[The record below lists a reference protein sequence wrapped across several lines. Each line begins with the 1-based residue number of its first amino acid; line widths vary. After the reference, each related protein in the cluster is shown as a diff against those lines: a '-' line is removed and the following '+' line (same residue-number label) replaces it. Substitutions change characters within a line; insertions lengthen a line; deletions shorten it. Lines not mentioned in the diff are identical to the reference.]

1 MVYIIMDRIYKYNS
15 DASYKPNGGTYLQLI
30 TAKDLYIQ
38 NITVAEHDK
47 HSESFQIKFPNVFTN
62 YPLGAVRVEDQKFKD
77 WDHYKFTIW
86 QSQLNFAV
94 FCASSACGVSFKHL
108 NAKEPMIRSIYR
120 FHVYYHIRRIL
131 KILEI
136 PLPYENSFNQYN
148 NPYNHEKFIGICSEY
163 GVSNDLTKWRNQKYF
178 STWQSR
184 AWETGKPG
192 MSYINENSFSRW
204 IIEKSDGLTTLGIQK
219 LSESVRDYA
228 YLILTSQTS
237 TRGPIV
243 GHEARN
249 LDAQRTFLNTFENI
263 VNRRVNIPEDIR
275 RFQKTLQYAR
285 SKVDYAI
292 GEFIY
297 MLPSDMNL
305 RIGNIRNYNNKILI
319 SSPSFKIGTNIKVN
333 IDGEKDKPDV
343 KSKEVEMI
351 KTEPDVKPKV
361 ITKPNIKLNEKHK
374 QDVKPVIKPNKEHK
388 QDVKHNR
395 PDIKKNISKP
405 DTNKITYE
413 EEKVALIL
421 GTTAVFTVLWMF
433 K

>member
-1 MVYIIMDRIYKYNS
+1 MVYNIMDRIYKYNS
-15 DASYKPNGGTYLQLI
+15 DASYEPNGGTYLQLI

-38 NITVAEHDK
+38 NITVAEHDG
-47 HSESFQIKFPNVFTN
+47 HSDSFQVKFPNIFTH
-62 YPLGAVRVEDQKFKD
+62 YSLGAVRVEDQKFKD
-77 WDHYKFTIW
+77 WDHYKLTIW

-94 FCASSACGVSFKHL
+94 FCASSACGVSVEHL
-108 NAKEPMIRSIYR
+108 NAKEAMIRSIYR

-204 IIEKSDGLTTLGIQK
+204 IIEKSEGLTTLGIQK
-219 LSESVRDYA
+219 PSESVRDYA

-292 GEFIY
+292 SEFVY
-297 MLPSDMNL
+297 MIPSDMNL
-305 RIGNIRNYNNKILI
+305 RIGNVRNYNNKIMVSKPGFNL
-319 SSPSFKIGTNIKVN
+319 GTNLKIN
-333 IDGEKDKPDV
+333 LDGEQAKLKDKPDV

-361 ITKPNIKLNEKHK
+361 TTKPIIESDKKHK
-374 QDVKPVIKPNKEHK
+374 QDVKPNIESNKELEH
-388 QDVKHNR
+388 
-395 PDIKKNISKP
+395 

-421 GTTAVFTVLWMF
+421 GSTAVFTVWWMF

>member
-1 MVYIIMDRIYKYNS
+1 MDRIYKYNS

-38 NITVAEHDK
+38 NVTVAEHDGG
-47 HSESFQIKFPNVFTN
+47 HSDNFQVKFPNVFTN
-62 YPLGAVRVEDQKFKD
+62 YPLGAVRVEDQKFKN

-94 FCASSACGVSFKHL
+94 FCTSSACGVSVEHL

-136 PLPYENSFNQYN
+136 PLSYENSFNQYN

-163 GVSNDLTKWRNQKYF
+163 GVSNNLTKWRNQKYF

-192 MSYINENSFSRW
+192 MLYINENSFSRW
-204 IIEKSDGLTTLGIQK
+204 IIEKSDGLTTLGLQK
-219 LSESVRDYA
+219 ISESVRDYV

-237 TRGPIV
+237 TRGQIV
-243 GHEARN
+243 GHEARD

-292 GEFIY
+292 GEFVY

-305 RIGNIRNYNNKILI
+305 RIGNVRNYNNKILI
-319 SSPSFKIGTNIKVN
+319 SSPSFKIGTNLKIN
-333 IDGEKDKPDV
+333 LDGEKDKPDV
-343 KSKEVEMI
+343 KSKEV

-361 ITKPNIKLNEKHK
+361 ITKP
-374 QDVKPVIKPNKEHK
+374 DVEPNKEHK
-388 QDVKHNR
+388 QDVKPN
-395 PDIKKNISKP
+395 IKFEQDVKKP
-405 DTNKITYE
+405 DTNEITYE
-413 EEKVALIL
+413 KEKVALVL
-421 GTTAVFTVLWMF
+421 GTTAIFTVWWMF

>member
-1 MVYIIMDRIYKYNS
+1 MDRIYKYNS
-15 DASYKPNGGTYLQLI
+15 DASYKPNGGIYLQLI

-38 NITVAEHDK
+38 NISVAEHDG
-47 HSESFQIKFPNVFTN
+47 HSDSFQVKFPNIFTN
-62 YPLGAVRVEDQKFKD
+62 YPLGAVRVEDRRFKD
-77 WDHYKFTIW
+77 WDHSKFTIW
-86 QSQLNFAV
+86 QLQLNFV
-94 FCASSACGVSFKHL
+94 VLCASSACGVSVEHL
-108 NAKEPMIRSIYR
+108 NAKEPMMRSIYH

-204 IIEKSDGLTTLGIQK
+204 IIEKSDGLTTLGLQK

-237 TRGPIV
+237 TRGPII
-243 GHEARN
+243 GHEAQN
-249 LDAQRTFLNTFENI
+249 LDAQCTFLNTFENI

-285 SKVDYAI
+285 SKVDYVI

-297 MLPSDMNL
+297 MLPSNMNL
-305 RIGNIRNYNNKILI
+305 RIGNVRNYNNEILI
-319 SSPSFKIGTNIKVN
+319 SSPSFKIGTNVKVN
-333 IDGEKDKPDV
+333 IDGEKNKPDV
-343 KSKEVEMI
+343 KSKKVEMV
-351 KTEPDVKPKV
+351 KTKPDV
-361 ITKPNIKLNEKHK
+361 
-374 QDVKPVIKPNKEHK
+374 KPNKEHK
-388 QDVKHNR
+388 QDVKPN
-395 PDIKKNISKP
+395 IKFDRESNQDVKKP
-405 DTNKITYE
+405 DTNKITYK

-421 GTTAVFTVLWMF
+421 GTTAVFTVWWMF

>member
-1 MVYIIMDRIYKYNS
+1 MDRIYKYNPNV
-15 DASYKPNGGTYLQLI
+15 SYEPNGGRYLQLI
-30 TAKDLYIQ
+30 TAEDLYIQ
-38 NITVAEHDK
+38 NVTVAEHDGG
-47 HSESFQIKFPNVFTN
+47 HSDSFQVKFPNVFTN

-86 QSQLNFAV
+86 QSQLNFVV
-94 FCASSACGVSFKHL
+94 FCASSACGVSVEHL

-136 PLPYENSFNQYN
+136 PLPYENSFDKYN
-148 NPYNHEKFIGICSEY
+148 NSYNHEKFIGICSEY

-292 GEFIY
+292 GEFVY

-305 RIGNIRNYNNKILI
+305 QIGNIRNYNNKILI
-319 SSPSFKIGTNIKVN
+319 SSPSFKIGTNLKVN
-333 IDGEKDKPDV
+333 LDGEKDKPDV
-343 KSKEVEMI
+343 KPKGEGIV
-351 KTEPDVKPKV
+351 KPKPDVKQK
-361 ITKPNIKLNEKHK
+361 KEPNT
-374 QDVKPVIKPNKEHK
+374 KPNKEHK
-388 QDVKHNR
+388 QDVKPN
-395 PDIKKNISKP
+395 IKFEQDVKKP

-413 EEKVALIL
+413 EEKVALVL
-421 GTTAVFTVLWMF
+421 GTTAVFTVWWMF

>member
-1 MVYIIMDRIYKYNS
+1 MDRIYRYNS
-15 DASYKPNGGTYLQLI
+15 DASYKPNGGTYLQQI
-30 TAKDLYIQ
+30 GSKDLYIQ
-38 NITVAEHDK
+38 NITVSEYDK

-62 YPLGAVRVEDQKFKD
+62 YLLGAVRVENQKFKD
-77 WDHYKFTIW
+77 WDHYKFSIW
-86 QSQLNFAV
+86 QSQLNLAV
-94 FCASSACGVSFKHL
+94 FCASSACGVSVEHL

-136 PLPYENSFNQYN
+136 PLPYENSFNQFY
-148 NPYNHEKFIGICSEY
+148 NPYNHEKYIHVCSEY

-184 AWETGKPG
+184 AWETGKAG
-192 MSYINENSFSRW
+192 MSYLNENSWSRW
-204 IIEKSDGLTTLGIQK
+204 IIEKSDGLTTLGLQK
-219 LSESVRDYA
+219 ISETVRDYA

-237 TRGPIV
+237 TRGQII

-249 LDAQRTFLNTFENI
+249 LDAQRVFLNTFEN
-263 VNRRVNIPEDIR
+263 VVARRVSIPEDIQ

-285 SKVDYAI
+285 SKVDYVVA
-292 GEFIY
+292 EYVY

-305 RIGNIRNYNNKILI
+305 KIGGNIRGYNNKILV
-319 SSPSFKIGTNIKVN
+319 SSPSFNIGTNVKVN
-333 IDGEKDKPDV
+333 LDNNDTKDKLDV
-343 KSKEVEMI
+343 KHK
-351 KTEPDVKPKV
+351 PD
-361 ITKPNIKLNEKHK
+361 IKPNKGDK
-374 QDVKPVIKPNKEHK
+374 QDVKPVIKPNEEHK
-388 QDVKHNR
+388 QDVKPN
-395 PDIKKNISKP
+395 IKFEQDVKKP

>member
-1 MVYIIMDRIYKYNS
+1 MDRIYKYNPNV
-15 DASYKPNGGTYLQLI
+15 SYEPNGGRYLQLI
-30 TAKDLYIQ
+30 TAEDLYIQ
-38 NITVAEHDK
+38 NVTVAEHDGG
-47 HSESFQIKFPNVFTN
+47 HSDSFQVKFPNVFTN
-62 YPLGAVRVEDQKFKD
+62 YPLGAVRVEDRKFKD

-86 QSQLNFAV
+86 QSQLNFVV
-94 FCASSACGVSFKHL
+94 FCASSACGVSVEHL

-136 PLPYENSFNQYN
+136 PLPYENSFNQYS
-148 NPYNHEKFIGICSEY
+148 NPYNHEKFIEICSEY

-184 AWETGKPG
+184 AWEMNKPG

-219 LSESVRDYA
+219 LSGSVRDYA

-237 TRGPIV
+237 TRGPVV

-249 LDAQRTFLNTFENI
+249 LDAQRTFPNTFENI

-285 SKVDYAI
+285 SKVDYVI
-292 GEFIY
+292 GEFVY
-297 MLPSDMNL
+297 MIPSDMNL
-305 RIGNIRNYNNKILI
+305 WIGKVKNYNNKIMVSKSGFNL
-319 SSPSFKIGTNIKVN
+319 GTNLKIN
-333 IDGEKDKPDV
+333 FDGEQEKLKDKPDV
-343 KSKEVEMI
+343 K
-351 KTEPDVKPKV
+351 PKV
-361 ITKPNIKLNEKHK
+361 TTKPIIESDKKHEQDVKPNIKS
-374 QDVKPVIKPNKEHK
+374 NKEL
-388 QDVKHNR
+388 KH
-395 PDIKKNISKP
+395 DM
-405 DTNKITYE
+405 NKITYE
-413 EEKVALIL
+413 EEKVALVL
-421 GTTAVFTVLWMF
+421 GITSVFTVWWMF

>member
-1 MVYIIMDRIYKYNS
+1 MDRIYKYNS
-15 DASYKPNGGTYLQLI
+15 DASYKPNGGRYLQLI
-30 TAKDLYIQ
+30 TAEDLYIQ
-38 NITVAEHDK
+38 NITVAEHDGG
-47 HSESFQIKFPNVFTN
+47 HSDSFQVKFPNVFTN

-94 FCASSACGVSFKHL
+94 FCASSACGVSVEHL

-136 PLPYENSFNQYN
+136 PLPYENSFNQYS

-204 IIEKSDGLTTLGIQK
+204 IIEKSDGLTTLGLQK

-228 YLILTSQTS
+228 YLILTSQTC

-243 GHEARN
+243 GIESRN

-305 RIGNIRNYNNKILI
+305 RIGNVRNYNNKILI
-319 SSPSFKIGTNIKVN
+319 SSPSFNIGTNVKIN
-333 IDGEKDKPDV
+333 LDGEKDKPDV
-343 KSKEVEMI
+343 KPKGEGIV
-351 KTEPDVKPKV
+351 KPKPDVKQK
-361 ITKPNIKLNEKHK
+361 KEPNT
-374 QDVKPVIKPNKEHK
+374 KPNKEHK
-388 QDVKHNR
+388 QDVKPN
-395 PDIKKNISKP
+395 IKFEQDFKKP

>member
-1 MVYIIMDRIYKYNS
+1 MDRIYKYSS
-15 DASYKPNGGTYLQLI
+15 DASYKPNGGTHLQLI

-38 NITVAEHDK
+38 NVTVAKHDGG
-47 HSESFQIKFPNVFTN
+47 HSDSFQVKFPNVFTN
-62 YPLGAVRVEDQKFKD
+62 YPLGAVKVEDQKFKD
-77 WDHYKFTIW
+77 WEHYKFTIW

-94 FCASSACGVSFKHL
+94 FCASSACGVSVEHL
-108 NAKEPMIRSIYR
+108 YAKEPMIKSIYR

-136 PLPYENSFNQYN
+136 PLPHENSFNKYN
-148 NPYNHEKFIGICSEY
+148 NSYNHEKFIGICSEY

-204 IIEKSDGLTTLGIQK
+204 IIEKSNGLTTLGLQK
-219 LSESVRDYA
+219 ISESVRDYA

-249 LDAQRTFLNTFENI
+249 LEAQRTFLNTFENI

-297 MLPSDMNL
+297 MLQSDMNL
-305 RIGNIRNYNNKILI
+305 PNGKVRTYNNKILI
-319 SSPSFKIGTNIKVN
+319 SSPSFKIGTNVKVN
-333 IDGEKDKPDV
+333 IDGEQVKLKDKPDV
-343 KSKEVEMI
+343 KSKEVEMV
-351 KTEPDVKPKV
+351 KTKPDVKS
-361 ITKPNIKLNEKHK
+361 
-374 QDVKPVIKPNKEHK
+374 NKEHK
-388 QDVKHNR
+388 QDVKPN
-395 PDIKKNISKP
+395 IKFDRESNQDVKKP
-405 DTNKITYE
+405 DLLSSQFNYVEKRSKLNDKITYE

-421 GTTAVFTVLWMF
+421 GTTAVFTVWWIF

>member
-1 MVYIIMDRIYKYNS
+1 MDRIYKYNS

-38 NITVAEHDK
+38 NVTVAEHDGS
-47 HSESFQIKFPNVFTN
+47 HSDSFQVKFPKVFTN

-94 FCASSACGVSFKHL
+94 FCASSACGVSVEHL

-136 PLPYENSFNQYN
+136 PLSYENSFNQYN

-192 MSYINENSFSRW
+192 MSYINENSWSRW
-204 IIEKSDGLTTLGIQK
+204 IIEKSEGLTTLGIQK

-292 GEFIY
+292 GEFVY

-305 RIGNIRNYNNKILI
+305 QIGNVRNYNNKILI
-319 SSPSFKIGTNIKVN
+319 SSAGFKIGTNVKIN
-333 IDGEKDKPDV
+333 LDGEKDKPDV
-343 KSKEVEMI
+343 KPKGEGIV
-351 KTEPDVKPKV
+351 KPKPDVKQK
-361 ITKPNIKLNEKHK
+361 KEPNT
-374 QDVKPVIKPNKEHK
+374 KPNKEHK
-388 QDVKHNR
+388 QDIKPNIKFEQDVK
-395 PDIKKNISKP
+395 KP
-405 DTNKITYE
+405 DTNEITYE
-413 EEKVALIL
+413 EEKVALVL
-421 GTTAVFTVLWMF
+421 GTTAVFTVWWMF

>member
-1 MVYIIMDRIYKYNS
+1 MDRIYKYNS
-15 DASYKPNGGTYLQLI
+15 NASYKPNGGTYLQLI

-38 NITVAEHDK
+38 NITVAEHDGS
-47 HSESFQIKFPNVFTN
+47 HSDSFQVKFPNVFTN

-77 WDHYKFTIW
+77 WDHYKFNIW

-94 FCASSACGVSFKHL
+94 FCASSACGVSVEHL

-148 NPYNHEKFIGICSEY
+148 NLYNHEKFIGICSEY

-204 IIEKSDGLTTLGIQK
+204 IIEKSDGFTMLGLQK

-237 TRGPIV
+237 TRGPII

-249 LDAQRTFLNTFENI
+249 LDAQRVFLNNFENVI
-263 VNRRVNIPEDIR
+263 NRRVDIPEDIR

-297 MLPSDMNL
+297 MIPSDMNL
-305 RIGNIRNYNNKILI
+305 RIGNVRNYNNEILI
-319 SSPSFKIGTNIKVN
+319 ALPNFNIGTNLKINLLSSENRRLNDDGERANIKV
-333 IDGEKDKPDV
+333 EPEV
-343 KSKEVEMI
+343 KSKEV
-351 KTEPDVKPKV
+351 KTETEV
-361 ITKPNIKLNEKHK
+361 IT
-374 QDVKPVIKPNKEHK
+374 KPNKEHK
-388 QDVKHNR
+388 QDVKPN
-395 PDIKKNISKP
+395 IKFDQDAN
-405 DTNKITYE
+405 DITYE
-413 EEKVALIL
+413 EEKVALVL
-421 GTTAVFTVLWMF
+421 GITSVFTVWWMF

>member
-1 MVYIIMDRIYKYNS
+1 MDRIYKYNS
-15 DASYKPNGGTYLQLI
+15 DASYKPNGGRYIQLI

-38 NITVAEHDK
+38 NITVAEHNGN
-47 HSESFQIKFPNVFTN
+47 HSDSFQVKFPNVFTN
-62 YPLGAVRVEDQKFKD
+62 YPLGAVRVEDQRFKD

-86 QSQLNFAV
+86 QSQLNFVV
-94 FCASSACGVSFKHL
+94 FCASSACGVSVEHL
-108 NAKEPMIRSIYR
+108 NAKEPMIRSIYH

-163 GVSNDLTKWRNQKYF
+163 GVSNDITKWRNQKYF

-204 IIEKSDGLTTLGIQK
+204 IIEKSNGLTTLGLQK
-219 LSESVRDYA
+219 LSETVRNYT
-228 YLILTSQTS
+228 YLILTIQTS
-237 TRGPIV
+237 TRGPII

-285 SKVDYAI
+285 SKVDYVI

-297 MLPSDMNL
+297 MLPTDMNL
-305 RIGNIRNYNNKILI
+305 RIGKVKDYDNKILI
-319 SSPSFKIGTNIKVN
+319 SSPSFKIGTNLKIN
-333 IDGEKDKPDV
+333 LDV
-343 KSKEVEMI
+343 KSKEVEMV

-361 ITKPNIKLNEKHK
+361 ITKPNIEL
-374 QDVKPVIKPNKEHK
+374 NKEHK
-388 QDVKHNR
+388 QDVK
-395 PDIKKNISKP
+395 PDIKFDRERNQDVKKP

-413 EEKVALIL
+413 EEKVALVL
-421 GTTAVFTVLWMF
+421 GMTSIFTVWWML

>member
-1 MVYIIMDRIYKYNS
+1 MDRIYKYNS

-38 NITVAEHDK
+38 NVTVAEHDGG
-47 HSESFQIKFPNVFTN
+47 HSDSFQVKFPNVFTN

-94 FCASSACGVSFKHL
+94 FCASSACGVSVEHL
-108 NAKEPMIRSIYR
+108 NAKQPMIRSIYR

-184 AWETGKPG
+184 AWETNKPG

-204 IIEKSDGLTTLGIQK
+204 IIEKSDGLTTLGLQK

-275 RFQKTLQYAR
+275 RFHKTLQYAR
-285 SKVDYAI
+285 SKVDYVI
-292 GEFIY
+292 GEFVY

-305 RIGNIRNYNNKILI
+305 QIGNIRNYNNKILI
-319 SSPSFKIGTNIKVN
+319 SSPSFKIGTNVKINLDDDDTKVA
-333 IDGEKDKPDV
+333 
-343 KSKEVEMI
+343 
-351 KTEPDVKPKV
+351 KTEPAVKPKV
-361 ITKPNIKLNEKHK
+361 ITKPVIKPNKVDK

-388 QDVKHNR
+388 QDVKPNR
-395 PDIKKNISKP
+395 PDIKQNIEISRSKP

-413 EEKVALIL
+413 EEKAALIL
-421 GTTAVFTVLWMF
+421 GMTAVFTVWSVL

>member
-1 MVYIIMDRIYKYNS
+1 MS
-15 DASYKPNGGTYLQLI
+15 
-30 TAKDLYIQ
+30 AKDLYIQ
-38 NITVAEHDK
+38 NITVAEHNGNY
-47 HSESFQIKFPNVFTN
+47 SESFQVKFPNVFTN
-62 YPLGAVRVEDQKFKD
+62 YPLGAVRVEDQRFKD

-86 QSQLNFAV
+86 QSQLNFVV
-94 FCASSACGVSFKHL
+94 FCASSACGVSVEHL
-108 NAKEPMIRSIYR
+108 NTKEPMIRSIYR

-184 AWETGKPG
+184 AWETGKSG

-204 IIEKSDGLTTLGIQK
+204 IIEKSDGLTMLGLQK
-219 LSESVRDYA
+219 LSETVQDYT

-237 TRGPIV
+237 KRGPII
-243 GHEARN
+243 GHEVRN

-263 VNRRVNIPEDIR
+263 VDRRVNIPEDIR

-285 SKVDYAI
+285 SKADYVI

-297 MLPSDMNL
+297 MFPSDMNL
-305 RIGNIRNYNNKILI
+305 RIGKVKNYNNKILI
-319 SSPSFKIGTNIKVN
+319 SSPSFKVGTNVKIN
-333 IDGEKDKPDV
+333 LDGEQAKLKDKPDV
-343 KSKEVEMI
+343 KSKEVEMG
-351 KTEPDVKPKV
+351 KAEPDVKPKV
-361 ITKPNIKLNEKHK
+361 KTKPNIETNKKHK
-374 QDVKPVIKPNKEHK
+374 QDVKPNIKFDRESN
-388 QDVKHNR
+388 QDVKE
-395 PDIKKNISKP
+395 P

-421 GTTAVFTVLWMF
+421 GTTAAFTVWWMF

>member
-1 MVYIIMDRIYKYNS
+1 MDRIYKYNS
-15 DASYKPNGGTYLQLI
+15 DASYKPNGGIYLQLI

-38 NITVAEHDK
+38 NITVAEHNSG
-47 HSESFQIKFPNVFTN
+47 HSDSFQVKFPNVFTSC
-62 YPLGAVRVEDQKFKD
+62 PLGAVRVEDQRLKD

-86 QSQLNFAV
+86 QSQLNFVV
-94 FCASSACGVSFKHL
+94 FCDSSACGVSVEHL

-120 FHVYYHIRRIL
+120 FHGHYHIRRIL

-136 PLPYENSFNQYN
+136 PLPYENTFNQYN

-178 STWQSR
+178 SRWQSR

-204 IIEKSDGLTTLGIQK
+204 IIEKSDGLTTLGLQK

-237 TRGPIV
+237 TRGPIF

-285 SKVDYAI
+285 SKVDYVI

-297 MLPSDMNL
+297 MLP
-305 RIGNIRNYNNKILI
+305 
-319 SSPSFKIGTNIKVN
+319 
-333 IDGEKDKPDV
+333 
-343 KSKEVEMI
+343 
-351 KTEPDVKPKV
+351 V
-361 ITKPNIKLNEKHK
+361 I
-374 QDVKPVIKPNKEHK
+374 
-388 QDVKHNR
+388 
-395 PDIKKNISKP
+395 
-405 DTNKITYE
+405 
-413 EEKVALIL
+413 
-421 GTTAVFTVLWMF
+421 
-433 K
+433 

>member
-1 MVYIIMDRIYKYNS
+1 MDRIYKYNS

-38 NITVAEHDK
+38 NVTVAEHDGG
-47 HSESFQIKFPNVFTN
+47 HSDSFQVKFPNIFTN

-94 FCASSACGVSFKHL
+94 FCASSACGVSVEHL

-163 GVSNDLTKWRNQKYF
+163 GVSSDLTKWRNQKYF

-204 IIEKSDGLTTLGIQK
+204 IIEKSEGLTTLGIQK
-219 LSESVRDYA
+219 LSKSVRDYA

-237 TRGPIV
+237 MRGQII

-292 GEFIY
+292 SEFIY
-297 MLPSDMNL
+297 LLPSDMNL
-305 RIGNIRNYNNKILI
+305 RIGNVRNYNNKILI
-319 SSPSFKIGTNIKVN
+319 SSPSFKIGTNLKIN
-333 IDGEKDKPDV
+333 LDGEKDKPDV
-343 KSKEVEMI
+343 KPKGEGIV
-351 KTEPDVKPKV
+351 KPKPDVKQKKEPN
-361 ITKPNIKLNEKHK
+361 TKPNKEQK
-374 QDVKPVIKPNKEHK
+374 QDVKPNIKFE
-388 QDVKHNR
+388 QDVK
-395 PDIKKNISKP
+395 KP
-405 DTNKITYE
+405 DTNEITYE
-413 EEKVALIL
+413 EEKVALVL
-421 GTTAVFTVLWMF
+421 GTTAVFTVWWMF

>member
-1 MVYIIMDRIYKYNS
+1 MDRIYKYNS
-15 DASYKPNGGTYLQLI
+15 DASYKPNGGRYLQLI

-38 NITVAEHDK
+38 NITVAEHDG
-47 HSESFQIKFPNVFTN
+47 HSDSFQVKFPNVFTN
-62 YPLGAVRVEDQKFKD
+62 YPLGAVRVEDQKFKN

-94 FCASSACGVSFKHL
+94 FCASSACGVSVEHL
-108 NAKEPMIRSIYR
+108 NANEPMIRSIYR

-136 PLPYENSFNQYN
+136 PLPYENYFNQYN
-148 NPYNHEKFIGICSEY
+148 NPYNHEKFIRICSEY
-163 GVSNDLTKWRNQKYF
+163 GVSNDLKMWRNQKYF

-184 AWETGKPG
+184 AWETNKPG

-204 IIEKSDGLTTLGIQK
+204 IIEKSDGLTTLGLQK

-292 GEFIY
+292 GEFVY

-305 RIGNIRNYNNKILI
+305 RIGNVRNYNNKILI
-319 SSPSFKIGTNIKVN
+319 ASPNFKIGTNLKIN
-333 IDGEKDKPDV
+333 LLSSENRRLNDDV
-343 KSKEVEMI
+343 KSKEV
-351 KTEPDVKPKV
+351 KTEPDVKQK
-361 ITKPNIKLNEKHK
+361 KEPNT
-374 QDVKPVIKPNKEHK
+374 KPNKEHK
-388 QDVKHNR
+388 QDVKPN
-395 PDIKKNISKP
+395 IKFEQYVKKP
-405 DTNKITYE
+405 DTNEITYE
-413 EEKVALIL
+413 DEKVALVL
-421 GTTAVFTVLWMF
+421 GTTAVFTVWWMF

>member
-1 MVYIIMDRIYKYNS
+1 MDRIYKYNS

-38 NITVAEHDK
+38 NVTVAEHDGG
-47 HSESFQIKFPNVFTN
+47 HSDSFQVKFPNVFTN

-86 QSQLNFAV
+86 QSQLNFVV
-94 FCASSACGVSFKHL
+94 FCTSSSCGVSVEHL
-108 NAKEPMIRSIYR
+108 SAKEPMIRSIYR

-163 GVSNDLTKWRNQKYF
+163 GVSNNLTKWRNQKYF

-243 GHEARN
+243 GNEARN

-263 VNRRVNIPEDIR
+263 VNRRVNIPEDIQ

-292 GEFIY
+292 GEFVY

-305 RIGNIRNYNNKILI
+305 RIGDVRNYNNKILI
-319 SSPSFKIGTNIKVN
+319 SSPSFKIGTNVKVN
-333 IDGEKDKPDV
+333 LDNNDTKVAKTDKL
-343 KSKEVEMI
+343 
-351 KTEPDVKPKV
+351 DVKPD
-361 ITKPNIKLNEKHK
+361 IKPNKGDK
-374 QDVKPVIKPNKEHK
+374 QDVKPVIK
-388 QDVKHNR
+388 QDVKPNR
-395 PDIKKNISKP
+395 PDIKQNIEISRSKP

-413 EEKVALIL
+413 EEKAALIL
-421 GTTAVFTVLWMF
+421 GTTAVFTVWWML

>member
-1 MVYIIMDRIYKYNS
+1 MVYNIMDRIYKYNS

-38 NITVAEHDK
+38 NVTVAEHDGG
-47 HSESFQIKFPNVFTN
+47 HSDSFQVKFPNIFTN
-62 YPLGAVRVEDQKFKD
+62 YLLGEVRLEDQKFKD

-86 QSQLNFAV
+86 QSQLNFAI
-94 FCASSACGVSFKHL
+94 FCASSACGVSVEHL
-108 NAKEPMIRSIYR
+108 NAKQPMIRSIYR

-148 NPYNHEKFIGICSEY
+148 NSYNHEKFIGICSEY
-163 GVSNDLTKWRNQKYF
+163 GVSNNLTKWRNQKYF

-204 IIEKSDGLTTLGIQK
+204 IIEKSDGLTTLGLQK
-219 LSESVRDYA
+219 ISESVRDYA

-237 TRGPIV
+237 TRGP
-243 GHEARN
+243 N
-249 LDAQRTFLNTFENI
+249 LDAQHTFLNTFENI
-263 VNRRVNIPEDIR
+263 VNRRVNIPEDIQ

-305 RIGNIRNYNNKILI
+305 RIGNVRNYNNKILI
-319 SSPSFKIGTNIKVN
+319 SSPSFKIGTNVKVN
-333 IDGEKDKPDV
+333 IDV
-343 KSKEVEMI
+343 KSKEVDNQRLMV

-361 ITKPNIKLNEKHK
+361 ITKPK
-374 QDVKPVIKPNKEHK
+374 IKPNKEHK
-388 QDVKHNR
+388 QDVKPN
-395 PDIKKNISKP
+395 IKFDRESNQNVKKP
-405 DTNKITYE
+405 DTNEITYE
-413 EEKVALIL
+413 EEKVALVL
-421 GTTAVFTVLWMF
+421 GTTAVFTVWWMF